1 MPENEVKV
9 VGYGQLSNYQKRTI
23 ITIASKQVGIDR
35 IANLLKPLKFCT
47 PETTLKVVKESKVI
61 SDEDFEQLKTKLLA
75 PTADELKQVEKTE
88 QTAAKAEQTIAKTE
102 QTAEEPTT
110 SEQAEEPIKAEPERV
125 KTTEEPAQPEQKK
138 QRADSM
144 SKDDTMFMISRHLE
158 GFTNA
163 EIGQLLGRTETQ
175 IAKRLSYVK
184 KSKKFGYLF
193 NESDKNPINPKGEK
207 TMEQKKEKCYVAKG
221 TGYAIVDAIG
231 ENITV
236 NGNGILRE
244 LTKYFEE
251 MGLDEF
257 YGKVEVRVTVLDKL
271 LEMEISEE

>member
-1 MPENEVKV
+1 MQENEVKV
-9 VGYGQLSNYQKRTI
+9 VDYGQLSNYQKRTI
-23 ITIASKQVGIDR
+23 ITIASKSIGIDR

-110 SEQAEEPIKAEPERV
+110 SEQTEEPVKAEPEQNRE
-125 KTTEEPAQPEQKK
+125 KRMSEEE
-138 QRADSM
+138 
-144 SKDDTMFMISRHLE
+144 TVMIIKMHLD
-158 GFTNA
+158 GKSNA
-163 EIGQLLGRTETQ
+163 EIAQALGRSSER
-175 IAKRLSYVK
+175 ISKRLSYAK
-184 KSKKFGYLF
+184 TTQKYGYMFG
-193 NESDKNPINPKGEK
+193 NEKPKGEE

-257 YGKVEVRVTVLDKL
+257 YGKVEVRITVMNKPVG
-271 LEMEISEE
+271 MQVSEE

>member
-1 MPENEVKV
+1 MHKTEMLENEPQAKV
-9 VGYGQLSNYQKRTI
+9 VDYGQLSNHQKRI
-23 ITIASKQVGIDR
+23 ITTIASKNIGIDR
-35 IANLLKPLKFCT
+35 IAKLLKPLKFCT

-88 QTAAKAEQTIAKTE
+88 QTAAKAEQTIAKSE
-102 QTAEEPTT
+102 QTAEEPKATT
-110 SEQAEEPIKAEPERV
+110 SEQAEEPIKAEPEKKRDERMS
-125 KTTEEPAQPEQKK
+125 EEETV
-138 QRADSM
+138 M
-144 SKDDTMFMISRHLE
+144 MIKMHLD
-158 GFTNA
+158 GKSNA
-163 EIGQLLGRTETQ
+163 EIAQALGRSSER
-175 IAKRLSYVK
+175 ISKRLSYAK
-184 KSKKFGYLF
+184 ITQKYGYMFG
-193 NESDKNPINPKGEK
+193 NEKPKGEE

-221 TGYAIVDAIG
+221 TGYTIVDAIG

-244 LTKYFEE
+244 LAKYFEE
-251 MGLDEF
+251 IGLDEF